1 MDTTQADVDAV
12 YADLKAAMDKLAAS
26 LPGGDGGNTDD
37 PDNDGNQG
45 NTGNPDNDGNQGNT
59 GNPDNDGNQ
68 GNAGD
73 TGNNGNQGN
82 AGDTGSNGNSGS
94 SADKGGSKRKYS
106 EDRRY
111 SDSSAGCDHA
121 RRGGMRCD
129 PPSQKKKSKLI

>member
-45 NTGNPDNDGNQGNT
+45 NAGDTGNG
-59 GNPDNDGNQ
+59 GNQ

-73 TGNNGNQGN
+73 TGNGGNQGN
-82 AGDTGSNGNSGS
+82 AEDTGNNSNSGGSGNKGGGTKGNTPKTGDTVTAVPAVIMLG
-94 SADKGGSKRKYS
+94 A
-106 EDRRY
+106 
-111 SDSSAGCDHA
+111 AGCA
-121 RRGGMRCD
+121 VLIIRRR
-129 PPSQKKKSKLI
+129 KAN